1 MSTVKKRLL
10 EHDEDTIL
18 GFTHKLKFSP
28 SIKTIFTD
36 IWFIKMRLLI
46 ENLAKHSN
54 IYVYFLIIETNY
66 FP

>member
-18 GFTHKLKFSP
+18 GFTTKLKFSP
-28 SIKTIFTD
+28 SIKIIFTD

-54 IYVYFLIIETNY
+54 IYMII
-66 FP
+66 F